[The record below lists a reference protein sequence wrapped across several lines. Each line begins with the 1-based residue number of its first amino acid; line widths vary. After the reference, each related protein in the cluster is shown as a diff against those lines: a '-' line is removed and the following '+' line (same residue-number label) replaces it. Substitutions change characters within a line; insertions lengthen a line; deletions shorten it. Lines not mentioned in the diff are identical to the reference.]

1 MRRLIDAQF
10 PALAAAGYEIVG
22 EPSYEYNCIAYAAG
36 ETHRWWSHEETF
48 RCYWPE
54 PASRTPLIASL
65 VEVFAALGYEP
76 VTDDSVETGYV
87 KVALYQNNGQWTHAG
102 RQMPNGHWRSKLGAG
117 PLIEHYTL
125 QSLAGELYGAV
136 HCVMRRRWM
145 PDQSPA
151 NPLQ

>member
-22 EPSYEYNCIAYAAG
+22 EPTDEYNYNCIAYAAG
-36 ETHRWWSHEETF
+36 ATDRWWTHEENVN
-48 RCYWPE
+48 CYWPE
-54 PASRTPLIASL
+54 PASRTPHIASL

-76 VTDDSVETGYV
+76 AANDRVEPGYI
-87 KVALYQNNGQWTHAG
+87 KVALYQNNGQWTHAA

-117 PLIEHYTL
+117 PVIEHYTL

-136 HCVMRRRWM
+136 HCIMRRPHPPA
-145 PDQSPA
+145 PD
-151 NPLQ
+151 